1 MSKEELSSVDISQFQ
16 EIAEGSSVTLSAEQV
31 YQMLSEFNR
40 DEVTPDEM
48 VSGYID
54 KYHLHDLS

>member
-16 EIAEGSSVTLSAEQV
+16 KIAEGSSVTLNAEQV
-31 YQMLSEFNR
+31 YQMLGEYDK
-40 DEVTPDEM
+40 DEVTPEEM